1 MLNTPGDRVT
11 CRKPIRVKQEQQQDG
26 VRKDAFPSKSTFTPP
41 GQCLSKVEISSVREK
56 LSNEDACKQINAQML
71 GIWLLMQDADVP
83 QDGLLQSVAPQRP
96 QQKAPAHPDALTQ
109 PFIKQEPM

>member
-1 MLNTPGDRVT
+1 MLNIPEARLT

-26 VRKDAFPSKSTFTPP
+26 LRKDAFPSKSTFAPL
-41 GQCLSKVEISSVREK
+41 GLCLSKVEISSVREI

-71 GIWLLMQDADVP
+71 GIWLSMQDTDVP
-83 QDGLLQSVAPQRP
+83 QDGPVQSVAPHRP
-96 QQKAPAHPDALTQ
+96 QQKAPAHPEAFSQ